1 MVCGTCLW
9 MSIIIMFELF
19 IRNLIHKLIDWLV
32 VFLGVVFILW
42 FAFTAPI
49 FSWSQT
55 KHAST
60 DISLVVLKSHV
71 SALIHDFA
79 PRTIEYG
86 NLNITAHYIYDQ
98 LKRFGSVKYQPYS
111 TLGGRFSNV
120 ELELGPDTKEVFVI
134 GAHYDAENDSLDVDG
149 NASGIA
155 TLIELAHQLSK
166 SENKLPIRVILVAYP
181 LSQGYSAIRENMGSY
196 NHAKSLLKKNKKV
209 RLMVS
214 LDGVGSFND
223 EEKSQKYPYKFLSY
237 IYPTKGNY
245 IGVVARLQDYEK
257 VRAMKKSFVSASPLP
272 VYSFNV
278 PERFELTSSQDHL
291 NYQRLGFPAVLVT
304 DTAKYRDKKPHI
316 EDIVDRLDYEKIAM
330 LIKGLYQVVM
340 DSKAPN
346 RETEMIVDQRYG
358 RNSPL
363 N

>member
-1 MVCGTCLW
+1 
-9 MSIIIMFELF
+9 MFEQF
-19 IRNLIHKLIDWLV
+19 IKNLIHRITDWLV
-32 VFLGVVFILW
+32 VFLGVVLILW
-42 FAFTAPI
+42 FAFTVPI
-49 FSWSQT
+49 FSWSHNKQI
-55 KHAST
+55 ST
-60 DISLVVLKSHV
+60 DISLVILKSHV

-98 LKRFGSVKYQPYS
+98 LKRFGNVKYQPYS

-120 ELELGPDTKEVFVI
+120 ELKLGPDTKEVFVI

-166 SENKLPIRVILVAYP
+166 SEEKLPIRVILVAYP

-196 NHAKSLLKKNKKV
+196 NHAKYLVKANKQV
-209 RLMVS
+209 RLMLS

-223 EEKSQKYPYKFLSY
+223 AEKSQNYPYKFLNY
-237 IYPTKGNY
+237 IYPDKGDY
-245 IGVVARLQDYEK
+245 IGVIARLQDYQR
-257 VRAMKKSFVSASPLP
+257 VRAMKKSFVSASELPL
-272 VYSFNV
+272 YSFNV
-278 PERFELTSSQDHL
+278 PESFSLTSSQDHL
-291 NYQRLGFPAVLVT
+291 NYQRLGFPAVLIT
-304 DTAKYRDKKPHI
+304 DTAKYRDKNLQI
-316 EDIVDRLDYEKIAM
+316 DDVVERLDYKKMAL

-340 DSKAPN
+340 DAEAPQN
-346 RETEMIVDQRYG
+346 DTEMLVDQRYG
-358 RNSPL
+358 RNTPL

>member
-1 MVCGTCLW
+1 
-9 MSIIIMFELF
+9 MSFIIMFELF
-19 IRNLIHKLIDWLV
+19 IRNLIHKLTDWLV

-55 KHAST
+55 KQAST

-71 SALIHDFA
+71 SALIHDFS

-120 ELELGPDTKEVFVI
+120 ELKLGPDTKEVFVI

-196 NHAKSLLKKNKKV
+196 NHAKSLLKENKKV

-278 PERFELTSSQDHL
+278 PEKFELTSSQDHL

>member
-1 MVCGTCLW
+1 
-9 MSIIIMFELF
+9 MFEQF
-19 IRNLIHKLIDWLV
+19 IGNLIHKLTDWLV

-42 FAFTAPI
+42 FAFTVPI
-49 FSWSQT
+49 FSWSQN
-55 KHAST
+55 KQAST

-71 SALIHDFA
+71 AALIHDFA

-98 LKRFGSVKYQPYS
+98 LKRFGDVKYQPYS

-120 ELELGPDTKEVFVI
+120 ELKLGPDTREVFVI

-166 SENKLPIRVILVAYP
+166 SESKLPIRVILVAYP
-181 LSQGYSAIRENMGSY
+181 LSQGYSAIRENMGSH
-196 NHAKSLLKKNKKV
+196 NHAKALLKAKKKV
-209 RLMVS
+209 RLMLS

-223 EEKSQKYPYKFLSY
+223 EEKSQKYPYKFLNY
-237 IYPTKGNY
+237 IYPDKGDY
-245 IGVVARLQDYEK
+245 IGVIARLQDYGR
-257 VRAMKKSFVSASPLP
+257 VRAMKKSFASASSLPL
-272 VYSFNV
+272 YSFNV
-278 PERFELTSSQDHL
+278 PERFRLTSSQDHL

-304 DTAKYRDKKPHI
+304 DTAKYRDQKPHI
-316 EDIVDRLDYEKIAM
+316 DDVVDRLDYEKMAM

-340 DSKAPN
+340 DAEVAKRP
-346 RETEMIVDQRYG
+346 TEMIVDQRHG
-358 RNSPL
+358 RNLPL